1 MRIKELAKAKGIS
14 MQDLSKKLGITYQSL
29 NKRLVALKFETLKE
43 ISEKIDCDIH
53 ELIEPGEKYAHFY
66 DQQTGEWL
74 GIRKK

>member
-1 MRIKELAKAKGIS
+1 MRIKELTKSKGVR
-14 MQDLSKKLGITYQSL
+14 MQDLAKQLGITYQSL

-43 ISEKIDCDIH
+43 ISEKLDCDVH
-53 ELIEPGEKYAHFY
+53 ELIEPGKDYAHFY